1 MRILIW
7 QWGRRGAGPRFATC
21 LAESLR
27 NRPGISVSLSLC
39 RNAEIMKSDAPSCE
53 MPVRTYSG
61 PISLLFRLFTAP
73 IAVPL
78 LLLRLWRIRPDLAI
92 CAMPGPLDLVMA
104 TALRLLGVQLVVMV
118 HEASPHP
125 GDGYYMQMTLQQLLC
140 RRANALAALSSHVG
154 SQLVAQ
160 GFVRATRPLI
170 RYTHPPFA
178 FNLPPGT
185 RPPGPPRLLFFG
197 RLLQYKGLD
206 LLARAIQLLPPSTE
220 IVIRV
225 VGRGPDSVYLDA
237 LRACRGVTVENHWV
251 PETEIGALLG
261 WADALILPYREA
273 SQSGVAA
280 AAVAAG
286 RTVIATRV
294 GGLREQLSGTPQ
306 AVLCEPEPASL
317 ARGIRQWLDA
327 PPPARQTTDGA
338 EVWRQAASTLLS
350 AIGAALPPRPGK
362 SPPVLADRELH
373 DRSANRY
380 EDRNSASQSYRTA
393 GGRTRSS
400 EDGIAIKQEAK
411 MTLP

>member
-39 RNAEIMKSDAPSCE
+39 RDAEIMRSDAPRCE
-53 MPVRTYSG
+53 MPVRTYYG
-61 PISLLFRLFTAP
+61 PVSFLFRLLTAP

-78 LLLRLWRIRPDLAI
+78 LLIRLWRIRPDLAI

-104 TALRLLGVQLVVMV
+104 AALRLLGVRLVVMV

-125 GDGYYMQMTLQQLLC
+125 GDGFSMQMTLQRLLC
-140 RRANALAALSSHVG
+140 RRADALAALSSHVG
-154 SQLVAQ
+154 SQLVSQ
-160 GFVRATRPLI
+160 GFVGATRPLI
-170 RYTHPPFA
+170 PYTHPPFV
-178 FNLPPGT
+178 FDLPPGT

-206 LLARAIQLLPPSTE
+206 LLARAIHLLPPSTE
-220 IVIRV
+220 VVIRV
-225 VGRGPDSVYLDA
+225 VGRGPDSPYLEA

-306 AVLCEPEPASL
+306 VVLCEPEPASL
-317 ARGIRQWLDA
+317 ARAIGHWLEAPLRTWQPTDA
-327 PPPARQTTDGA
+327 PTL
-338 EVWRQAASTLLS
+338 WRQAASALLS
-350 AIGAALPPRPGK
+350 AMDAAFSPSPPRPPTAALDGLK
-362 SPPVLADRELH
+362 TALPTPLDVRSTETSPLQPAKTYLL
-373 DRSANRY
+373 
-380 EDRNSASQSYRTA
+380 NSAR
-393 GGRTRSS
+393 
-400 EDGIAIKQEAK
+400 
-411 MTLP
+411 